1 MSVKCCDYRIRKR
14 HRGQGGTGSGTGKEK
29 EATNEL
35 NDSAA
40 YDGKLELSYMTV
52 LLKVGNLNSRTT
64 LIRLLKTCQT
74 SNRIKNK
81 FQMGYC
87 V

>member
-1 MSVKCCDYRIRKR
+1 MRWALTGEETPVCEECRDYRIIKQ
-14 HRGQGGTGSGTGKEK
+14 HRGQGGTGSGTGKEM

-35 NDSAA
+35 
-40 YDGKLELSYMTV
+40 MTV
-52 LLKVGNLNSRTT
+52 LLKTGNLNSGTT
-64 LIRLLKTCQT
+64 LIGLLKTCPT

-81 FQMGYC
+81 FQLVYC